1 MLKYCALLALLFSCI
16 TLATPQ
22 GSWQLVKSE
31 QDITLYSRKH
41 SDGLVE
47 IRAQMFTPTSYS
59 AFLNLL
65 EDTQHVP
72 NWLESVTRIRVLA
85 QISPTENKV
94 HTIFKAP
101 WPAKDRDMVTYSRYF
116 FDQGAF
122 KLQISD
128 ASDTLPK
135 QAGYTRITKVSGMW
149 TLQRLN
155 NGTTHIEYLAF
166 ADPGGALPKWLV
178 NKLSIDSVFNTFI
191 GLRRELVK
199 YQDQVNPNVL
209 KLAREQGRLM
219 Q

>member
-1 MLKYCALLALLFSCI
+1 MLRYCALLALLFSSV
-16 TLATPQ
+16 TLSAPQ
-22 GSWQLVKSE
+22 RDWQLVKSE
-31 QDITLYSRKH
+31 QDITLHSRKH
-41 SDGLVE
+41 SDGLIE

-59 AFLNLL
+59 AFINLL

-72 NWLESVTRIRVLA
+72 NWIKSVTGIRVLT

-94 HTIFKAP
+94 HTIFNAP
-101 WPAKDRDMVTYSRYF
+101 WPAKDRDMVTNSRYF

-122 KLQISD
+122 KLHISD
-128 ASDTLPK
+128 ASNTLPT
-135 QAGYTRITKVSGMW
+135 QDGYIRITKVSGEW
-149 TLQRLN
+149 TLQQLS

-191 GLRRELVK
+191 GLRRELAK
-199 YQDQVNPNVL
+199 YQDQVNPHVV
-209 KLAREQGRLM
+209 KLAREQGLM